1 MADTEK
7 LSSGLRSKLETL
19 SLQVAELEARLER
32 QRVLEKENRRRLENS
47 PQAIIVFRGDRAVF
61 ANPAICR
68 MLGYED
74 DTELLALDSILTVVA
89 PGSRQKIIEM
99 RDSPQSAE
107 KERHFL
113 EMEMV
118 RKDGSRFWMD
128 SVSRMVE
135 WEGAPAVQA
144 VLLDISERKQ
154 AEEALARNS
163 ALFQA
168 TLDNIAV
175 GIGLFDA
182 DLNLVEFNPAFLTL
196 LDLPP
201 EQFRRGTHLE
211 KIFRHSALRG
221 DYGPRSVERRVE
233 NWLQSV
239 RTLERQ
245 TYVRVL
251 PNGRITEISSARI
264 PEGGFVVSLSDVTE
278 RRRAEQEL
286 RENEEKYRALIRNAA
301 DPIFVHDMD
310 TRIQDVNQ
318 QACDSLG
325 YTREEL
331 LNMSISDLVPD
342 FNLERFAENA
352 GKIKPGEGVTM
363 EDFLRRKD
371 GTIFPTE
378 VRLGII
384 EIRGS
389 KIVIA
394 LARDVTERK
403 KAEQDLRD
411 SEERFRN
418 LIEGSLQG
426 ILIHRDSKPLFI
438 NEACVKMFGYGST
451 EEIMQ
456 NENLFEFVSPQSQKK
471 IRKLQEARLRGEKA
485 PTFFEM
491 EGLHNNGKPLWL
503 DTSTRM
509 VNWDGAP
516 AMQTTVIDITE
527 RKLAEQAVRA
537 KSAMLQATLENMGE
551 GISFVDQDLITQ
563 AINRKF
569 LDLLDLPAELFKENI
584 HIEEVFRY
592 NAKRGEY
599 GPGDI
604 EEQVRH
610 RVALTRKFEPH
621 LFERTRRDGTVIEV
635 RGNPVPD
642 GRGFVTT
649 YTDITD
655 RKRAEQEL
663 RASLETKSE
672 LLEILKERE
681 VQLTAA
687 KVKAEEANRAKSSFL
702 ANMSHEL
709 RTPLNAIIGYS
720 ELLIE
725 EAAEEGAEML
735 SGDLGKIHSAGKHLL
750 SLINDILDLSKIE
763 AGKMELY
770 LETFELPATLR
781 DVVTTVAPLLEKNG
795 NTLELS
801 LPEDIGQMRA
811 DVTKVRQILF
821 NLLSNAAKFTK
832 EGTITLTASRTGNGE
847 AEWITFTV
855 RDSGIGMTPE
865 QQARLFQAFSQGDAS
880 TTREYGGSGLG
891 LAICKLVCE
900 AMGGEISVRS
910 EFGKGSTFT
919 VRLPALVA
927 PAREEPPSPPP
938 SPIAEAAPVAGGA
951 GTLLAIDDDPS
962 VREIMSR
969 FLTREGFKVVTA
981 ADGEEGLRLAKELR
995 PTVITL
1001 DVLMPR
1007 MDGWAVLTALKS
1019 DPDLAEIPVVLLTIV
1034 DDPNMGYSLG
1044 ASDCLTKP
1052 IDRNRLAAVLAKYRC
1067 DVPPC
1072 PVLVVEDDEE
1082 TRQLIRRTLERDG
1095 WSVSEATNGL
1105 EALEQVKVNPP
1116 VVILLDL
1123 MMPEMDGFQFLEEL
1137 RSRPETPTVPVVV
1150 ITAKEL
1156 TLEDR
1161 QRLNADVARIIQKGL
1176 YTRDELLNQVRDMVR
1191 AATAV
1196 PETPAGA

>member
-7 LSSGLRSKLETL
+7 LSSGLRAKLETL
-19 SLQVAELEARLER
+19 SLRVAELEARLEK
-32 QRVLEKENRRRLENS
+32 QRALEKETRRRLENS
-47 PQAIIVFRGDRAVF
+47 SQAIIVFRGNRAVF
-61 ANPAICR
+61 ANPAFCR
-68 MLGYED
+68 MIGYED
-74 DTELLALDSILTVVA
+74 DTEFLALDSILTMLA
-89 PGSRQKIIEM
+89 PESREKIGEIRE
-99 RDSPQSAE
+99 SPQTAE
-107 KERHFL
+107 KARHFL
-113 EMEMV
+113 ELEIV
-118 RKDGSRFWMD
+118 RKDGSRIWMD

-135 WEGAPAVQA
+135 WEGTPAVQA
-144 VLLDISERKQ
+144 VFLDISERKR
-154 AEEALARNS
+154 AEETLARNS
-163 ALFQA
+163 ALFQT

-182 DLNLVEFNPAFLTL
+182 DLHLVEFNPAFLKL
-196 LDLPP
+196 LELPP

-211 KIFRHSALRG
+211 KIFRTRAPQEDS
-221 DYGPRSVERRVE
+221 GPGGVERRV
-233 NWLQSV
+233 LDRLRSV
-239 RTLERQ
+239 RTSQRQ
-245 TYVRVL
+245 TYERVM
-251 PNGRITEISSARI
+251 PSGRITEISSVPI

-278 RRRAEQEL
+278 RREGEREL
-286 RENEEKYRALIRNAA
+286 RENEEKYRALIENAA
-301 DPIFVHDMD
+301 DAIFVHGMD
-310 TRIQDVNQ
+310 ARIHDVNQ
-318 QACDSLG
+318 QACESLG

-331 LNMSISDLVPD
+331 LNMSIADLVPD
-342 FNLERFAENA
+342 FSVERFAEKA
-352 GKIKPGEGVTM
+352 GKIEPGEAIAM
-363 EDFLRRKD
+363 EDFQRRKD
-371 GTIFPTE
+371 GTVYPTE
-378 VRLGII
+378 VRLRVI
-384 EIRGS
+384 EIRGT
-389 KIVIA
+389 KIAIA
-394 LARDVTERK
+394 IVRDVTERK
-403 KAEQDLRD
+403 KAEENLRD

-426 ILIHRDSKPLFI
+426 ILIHRDNKPLFI
-438 NEACVKMFGYGST
+438 NEACAKMFGYEST
-451 EEIMQ
+451 EEVMQ
-456 NENLFEFVSPQSQKK
+456 TENLLLFVSPTSQSQ
-471 IRKLQEARLRGEKA
+471 IREFQGARSRGEKA
-485 PTFFEM
+485 PAFFEF
-491 EGLHNNGKPLWL
+491 EGVHKNGTPLWL
-503 DTSTRM
+503 DTSTRI
-509 VNWDGAP
+509 VNWVGAP
-516 AMQTTVIDITE
+516 AMQTTFIDITE
-527 RKLAEQAVRA
+527 RKLAEQAVQA
-537 KSAMLQATLENMGE
+537 KSAMLQATLDNMGE
-551 GISFVDQDLITQ
+551 GISFVDQHLKAQ
-563 AINRKF
+563 AFNRKF
-569 LDLLDLPAELFKENI
+569 LDLLQLPAELIKENT
-584 HIEEVFRY
+584 HIEEIFRY

-604 EEQVRH
+604 EEQVRQ
-610 RVALTRKFEPH
+610 RVALAGKFEPH
-621 LFERTRRDGTVIEV
+621 LFERTRPDGTVIEV

-642 GRGFVTT
+642 GGGFVTT

-663 RASLETKSE
+663 RAGLEAKTE
-672 LLEILKERE
+672 LLEILEDRE
-681 VQLTAA
+681 VQLTTA

-720 ELLIE
+720 ELLSE
-725 EAAEEGAEML
+725 EAEEEGAGTL
-735 SGDLGKIHSAGKHLL
+735 VGDLNKIHSAGKHLL

-763 AGKMELY
+763 AGKMELF
-770 LETFELPATLR
+770 LETFDLPATLR
-781 DVVTTVAPLLEKNG
+781 DVATTVAPLVEKNG

-821 NLLSNAAKFTK
+821 NLLSNVAKFTK
-832 EGTITLTASRTGNGE
+832 QGTISLTASRTGNGE

-865 QQARLFQAFSQGDAS
+865 QQARLFQPFSQADAS

-900 AMGGEISVRS
+900 AMGGEISVHS
-910 EFGKGSTFT
+910 EIGKGSTFT
-919 VRLPALVA
+919 ARLPALVSLA
-927 PAREEPPSPPP
+927 HEEPPPP
-938 SPIAEAAPVAGGA
+938 SPIAEPAPVAGVA

-1019 DPDLAEIPVVLLTIV
+1019 DPELADIPVVLLTIV
-1034 DDPNMGYSLG
+1034 DNRNMGYSLG

-1052 IDRNRLAAVLAKYRC
+1052 IDRNRLMAVLSKYRC
-1067 DVPPC
+1067 EVPPC

-1082 TRQLIRRTLERDG
+1082 TRHLIRRTLERDG

-1161 QRLNADVARIIQKGL
+1161 QRLNADVARIIQKGM

-1191 AATAV
+1191 AATAG